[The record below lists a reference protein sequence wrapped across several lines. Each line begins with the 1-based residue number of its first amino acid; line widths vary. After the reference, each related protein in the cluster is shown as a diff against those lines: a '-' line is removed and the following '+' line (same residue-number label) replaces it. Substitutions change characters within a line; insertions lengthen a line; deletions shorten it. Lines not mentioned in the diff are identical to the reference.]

1 MDGKGRVT
9 ENAFIERFSRTMK
22 HEKIYLHLP
31 ENRQELFVLCW
42 EFISY
47 YNIWRSHSQ
56 IEKVSPAKRYLP
68 AA

>member
-1 MDGKGRVT
+1 MPVKGPAT
-9 ENAFIERFSRTMK
+9 ENAFIERFFRTMK
-22 HEKIYLHLP
+22 HDKIYLHLP
-31 ENRQELFVLCW
+31 ENRQELFMLCW
-42 EFISY
+42 KFINY